1 MIKIDRL
8 LMPADVMSIYI
19 YMKKIILISITVIIA
34 QFIPAHAWAG
44 IVVAPDRHILA
55 VSPGEEKTLMYHISN
70 TGDEGI
76 DITIEAKS
84 WAGLKDPY
92 QWLSLE
98 TDEIYLKAGES
109 TPLTVTVSAPDD
121 AEGEMVA
128 MLFLCYKDTGKSQLN
143 IRNGVPLY
151 MIIEGTEYY
160 GLNIEDIEISYGR
173 KGDFY
178 DLNFAVRIKNT
189 GNVHIVPDISI
200 VIKNSNGRTVNTLS
214 LKRPNI
220 VLREKNHIYRLGWR
234 EPGLRDGIYKAEVLL
249 DYEDKI
255 GLKAKEIK
263 FQVAGYRVEK
273 IDIVNIGD

>member
-1 MIKIDRL
+1 MNITNKRT
-8 LMPADVMSIYI
+8 I
-19 YMKKIILISITVIIA
+19 YMIFLLSA
-34 QFIPAHAWAG
+34 AAMFMHACYVYAG
-44 IVVAPDRHILA
+44 INITPDRHI
-55 VSPGEEKTLMYHISN
+55 VSVVAGGEQTVMYHVNN
-70 TGDEGI
+70 TGGEDL

-98 TDEIYLKAGES
+98 ADEIYLKAGES

-151 MIIEGTEYY
+151 MVVAGTQYY
-160 GLNIEDIEISYGR
+160 DIDIEDIEISYGR
-173 KGDFY
+173 KSDFY

-189 GNVHIVPDISI
+189 GNAHIAPDINL
-200 VIKNSNGRTVNTLS
+200 VIKNDKGRALNTLS

-220 VLREKNHIYRLGWR
+220 VLREKAHIYRLGWR
-234 EPGLRDGIYKAEVLL
+234 EPGLRDGIYTATAVL

-255 GLKAKEIK
+255 EPQVKNIR
-263 FQVAGYRVEK
+263 FQVTGYSVEK
-273 IDIVNIGD
+273 LDIVDIGD

>member
-1 MIKIDRL
+1 M
-8 LMPADVMSIYI
+8 I
-19 YMKKIILISITVIIA
+19 YMAITLFTILLPFGYAQAGISIV
-34 QFIPAHAWAG
+34 
-44 IVVAPDRHILA
+44 PDRHIVLI
-55 VSPGEEKTLMYHISN
+55 SPGENTIVMYHIN
-70 TGDEGI
+70 NQGDKDI
-76 DITIEAKS
+76 DIVIEPKAWS
-84 WAGLKDPY
+84 GVKDPY

-98 TDEIYLKAGES
+98 SDNVYLKAGES
-109 TPLTVTVSAPDD
+109 TPLVIDINAPEDM
-121 AEGEMVA
+121 EGEMVA
-128 MLFLCYKDTGKSQLN
+128 MLFLCYKEDSQSQLN

-160 GLNIEDIEISYGR
+160 DLNIEDIEISYGR

-178 DLNFAVRIKNT
+178 DLNFIVKIKNT

-234 EPGLRDGIYKAEVLL
+234 EPGLREGIYKAEVLL

-255 GLKAKEIK
+255 GPKAKEIK
-263 FQVAGYRVEK
+263 FQVTGGMIEKLETEKAG
-273 IDIVNIGD
+273 D